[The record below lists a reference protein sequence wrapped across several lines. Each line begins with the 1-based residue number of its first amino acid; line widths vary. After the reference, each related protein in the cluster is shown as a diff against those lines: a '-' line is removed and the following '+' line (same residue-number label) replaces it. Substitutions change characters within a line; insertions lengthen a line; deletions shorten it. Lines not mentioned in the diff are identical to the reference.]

1 MAGEPAISAFGD
13 AAILVELEPL
23 ATAGEPAAGEA
34 GAGRPTDPGAAL
46 LASTAAAQAMA
57 SRIRSATEELA
68 GFGAAVPAASSV
80 LIHVDPTGASGG
92 IDRAIDALRR
102 IVEGFDVGTAGWPP
116 GGSTLDVPVR
126 YGGADGPDLDAV
138 AELTGL
144 GRSAVVELHASI
156 EYRVL
161 FLGFAPGFGYLGP
174 LPAGLVLPRRASPR
188 VGVPAGT
195 VAIAGQHTAI
205 YPVESPGGWQIL
217 GRTSLAMWDAR
228 RSPPAL
234 LEPGMVVRFVPE
246 RSS

>member
-23 ATAGEPAAGEA
+23 ATAAEP
-34 GAGRPTDPGAAL
+34 GADRPDDPGAAL
-46 LASTAAAQAMA
+46 LASTAAAQALA
-57 SRIRSATEELA
+57 SRIRSATEGLA
-68 GFGAAVPAASSV
+68 GFGAAVPGASSV
-80 LIHVDPTGASGG
+80 LVHLDPTGVSGG
-92 IDRAIDALRR
+92 IDRAIDGLRG
-102 IVEGFDVGTAGWPP
+102 IVEGFDVETAGWPP
-116 GGSTLDVPVR
+116 GGSTLEVPVG

-144 GRSAVVELHASI
+144 SRSAVVDLHAST

-188 VGVPAGT
+188 IRVPAGS

-205 YPVESPGGWQIL
+205 YPVESPGGWHLL
-217 GRTSLAMWDAR
+217 GRTSVAMWDSR

-246 RSS
+246 GSS

>member
-13 AAILVELEPL
+13 AAILVELEPP
-23 ATAGEPAAGEA
+23 GAAA
-34 GAGRPTDPGAAL
+34 ASGADRPDDPGAAL
-46 LASTAAAQAMA
+46 LASTAAAQALA
-57 SRIRSATEELA
+57 SRIRSTTEALA

-80 LIHVDPTGASGG
+80 LVHLDPTGASGG
-92 IDRAIDALRR
+92 VDGAIDDLRR
-102 IVEGFDVGTAGWPP
+102 VVEGFDVETAGWPP
-116 GGSTLDVPVR
+116 GGSTLEVPVR

-138 AELTGL
+138 AELIGL
-144 GRSAVVELHASI
+144 SRSAVVELHAST

-188 VGVPAGT
+188 VRVPAGS

-205 YPVESPGGWQIL
+205 YPVESPGGWHML
-217 GRTSLAMWDAR
+217 GRTRVAMWDSR

-234 LEPGMVVRFVPE
+234 LKPGMVVRFVPE
-246 RSS
+246 GSS